1 MSSAARSQS
10 TKKSC
15 DAGSRYTKRA
25 LFAGLRG
32 SANTGE
38 YNARAIRLAAS
49 MSCLALRTHAG
60 ASVMA
65 SSIC

>member
-1 MSSAARSQS
+1 MPGPGTR
-10 TKKSC
+10 T
-15 DAGSRYTKRA
+15 GR